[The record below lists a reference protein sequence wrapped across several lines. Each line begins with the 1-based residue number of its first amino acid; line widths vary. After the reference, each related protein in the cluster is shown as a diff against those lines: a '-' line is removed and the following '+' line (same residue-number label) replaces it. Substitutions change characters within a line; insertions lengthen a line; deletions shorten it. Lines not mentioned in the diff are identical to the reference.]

1 MGGAVVGAVVVGG
14 AVVGAVLVGGAV
26 VGALLVGG
34 AVVGALLVGGAVV
47 GALLLGFTVVGCELV
62 AATGSKP
69 PAPAGARSEA
79 EEEGLRE
86 AECDGTTLS
95 ALAEALDAV
104 GTCVAPAGDGPLW
117 EELSSTRNAPPPSR
131 ATAATAA
138 AAGST

>member
-1 MGGAVVGAVVVGG
+1 VVVGGAVVGAVVVGG

-34 AVVGALLVGGAVV
+34 AVVGALVGGAVV
-47 GALLLGFTVVGCELV
+47 GALLLGFTVAGCELV

-86 AECDGTTLS
+86 EEWDGTTLS

-117 EELSSTRNAPPPSR
+117 EEL
-131 ATAATAA
+131 
-138 AAGST
+138 

>member
-1 MGGAVVGAVVVGG
+1 VVGGAVVGAVVVGG

-34 AVVGALLVGGAVV
+34 AVVGALVGGAVV
-47 GALLLGFTVVGCELV
+47 GALLLGFTVAGCELV

-117 EELSSTRNAPPPSR
+117 EEL
-131 ATAATAA
+131 
-138 AAGST
+138 